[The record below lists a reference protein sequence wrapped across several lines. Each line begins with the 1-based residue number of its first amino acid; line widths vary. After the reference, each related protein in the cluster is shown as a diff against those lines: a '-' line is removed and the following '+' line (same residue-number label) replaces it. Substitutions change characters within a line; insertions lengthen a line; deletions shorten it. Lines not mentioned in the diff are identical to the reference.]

1 MCYKQRPLEEV
12 AYAVVAVAGPGMAV
26 PLAVVWAALK
36 RGPRLPPG
44 RDGGLGLQ
52 CLLRDLGRAVL
63 ERLEAAVAA
72 LQDGQMPL
80 ERALQLYEEGM
91 KLAQHCNELLQK
103 AELRVQQLSVN
114 DMGVPVVQ
122 HLEVS

>member
-1 MCYKQRPLEEV
+1 MEE
-12 AYAVVAVAGPGMAV
+12 
-26 PLAVVWAALK
+26 ALSFEE
-36 RGPRLPPG
+36 
-44 RDGGLGLQ
+44 
-52 CLLRDLGRAVL
+52 AF

-72 LQDGQMPL
+72 LQGGQMPL

-122 HLEVS
+122 PLELS